1 MLLGKQDEDKKRFK
15 PHQGCGGG
23 LSGGDGLPSKQKPA
37 VVQQA
42 SLRPIVP
49 RDLKSAFQYTF

>member
-1 MLLGKQDEDKKRFK
+1 MLLGKQDEDKKRLK

-49 RDLKSAFQYTF
+49 